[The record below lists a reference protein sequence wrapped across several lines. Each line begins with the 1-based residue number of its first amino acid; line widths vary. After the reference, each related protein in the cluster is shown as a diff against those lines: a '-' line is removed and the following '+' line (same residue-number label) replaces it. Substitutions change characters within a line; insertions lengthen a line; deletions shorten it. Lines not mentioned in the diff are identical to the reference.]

1 MFNIFADL
9 MDLYNTKDMPVC
21 EAYSDIASE
30 ALDVFLPYSTPAM
43 YGMVATLFSSEKMI
57 AYNLI
62 QNSIDEA
69 KGAARIKII
78 ADRYAPPALKVK
90 MDKHVAEEMKHSHQF
105 LNLLPLTGY
114 TYERED
120 KQDNKKELNNILDFD
135 DELQKFICRVH
146 SIEIRSWTVLRL
158 YMKVIEE
165 LKITRMEKAI
175 AVLQDIMSDEIIHVL
190 YTGEQIIKWLNE
202 DEKIAA
208 VLKDCFAHTRRE
220 TWHDLAN
227 MSNYFADNFS
237 AFNTAKEQV
246 LGEKAAITLVG

>member
-1 MFNIFADL
+1 MFNVLADL
-9 MDLYNTKDMPVC
+9 IDLYEMKGVHLC

-30 ALDVFLPYSTPAM
+30 ALDVSLPYSTPAM

-78 ADRYAPPALKVK
+78 AERYAPPALEVK
-90 MDKHVAEEMKHSHQF
+90 MNKHVAEEMKHSHQF

-135 DELQKFICRVH
+135 DDLQKFICRVH
-146 SIEIRSWTVLRL
+146 SIEIRSWTVLRI

-165 LKITRMEKAI
+165 LKISRMEKAI
-175 AVLQDIMSDEIIHVL
+175 AVLQDIMNEEITHVL

-202 DEKIAA
+202 DDKIAT
-208 VLKDCFAHTRRE
+208 VLKDCFAHTSRE

-227 MSNYFADNFS
+227 MSNYLADNLLS
-237 AFNTAKEQV
+237 LNTAKDRV
-246 LGEKAAITLVG
+246 AGGGAAIALVG